1 MLGKLIILIR
11 STDSKMIASVTSYE
25 IVCATASRA
34 PISAYFEL
42 EAQPDQRIE
51 YTTRLDMANIN
62 RTPKFMLMRG

>member
-25 IVCATASRA
+25 IVCATARGA
-34 PISAYFEL
+34 PINAYFEL

-51 YTTRLDMANIN
+51 YMARLDMASIN
-62 RTPKFMLMRG
+62 RTPEFMLMR